1 MVKSTYVLQ
10 DIVGSKIEERI
21 EPGRGKI
28 TGIDLIVHYGVFPRQ
43 SSLPRI
49 ISAKNLYFSSIA
61 FGVGD
66 HGPRRLCDRDGVER
80 GETGKGD
87 GSVEKRGKMQRQISG

>member
-1 MVKSTYVLQ
+1 MVKSTYVLR

-28 TGIDLIVHYGVFPRQ
+28 TCIDRIVHYGVFPRQ

-49 ISAKNLYFSSIA
+49 ISAQNLCFSSIA
-61 FGVGD
+61 FWVGD
-66 HGPRRLCDRDGVER
+66 HGPKERCDRDGV
-80 GETGKGD
+80 
-87 GSVEKRGKMQRQISG
+87 